1 MNVSPLTEGV
11 LEAMW
16 TTKLKTGAAVLVA
29 TVAVIGGLPA
39 QQALARKPESPA
51 TGAEAKAKPT
61 VSADMARAEAKVAEI
76 RELVRPQ
83 PGEHVTNM
91 AQIAWEHD
99 PWEAAV
105 KAAREGKPVLAY
117 GECAAGVPCG
127 YG

>member
-1 MNVSPLTEGV
+1 
-11 LEAMW
+11 MW

-29 TVAVIGGLPA
+29 TVAVTGGGLPA
-39 QQALARKPESPA
+39 QQALALKPGNPV
-51 TGAEAKAKPT
+51 TGTEAKAKPA
-61 VSADMARAEAKVAEI
+61 VSADIAQTEAKLAEI
-76 RELVRPQ
+76 RELVRPR
-83 PGEHVTNM
+83 PGEHVTNL
-91 AQIAWEHD
+91 AKIAWEHD